1 LTARRPGDKNDP
13 QDRKTGDTS
22 IAKSPSQAAGTVDV
36 AAVIDAQPVGGYQ
49 VRLLLMC
56 AAVLFIDGFDTQAIG
71 YVAPALVKD
80 LGITRAALAPVLSAA
95 LFGLM
100 IGALF
105 LGPLADRLGR
115 KKIIITSVL
124 VFGLCSLAT
133 AFVQDTTSLLFIRF
147 LTGLGLGGAMPNTV
161 ALTAEFSPHRRRATM
176 VMTMFCGFSAGA
188 ALGGLIAAAVIPAFG
203 WRGVFLIGGL
213 APLVLVPIL
222 VKALPESIRFLALSG
237 RPDAV
242 VGARLKA
249 VFPALPLPLPEDA
262 RFTVHE
268 PRLSGLPVAHLFR
281 ENRAVATLLLWTV
294 FFCSL
299 LVLYFLS
306 SWLPTVMSDLG
317 VSVSLGATISSLLQF
332 GGCAGALVL
341 GRFIDR
347 FSFRALTLMYLLAAA
362 AVALIGQAT
371 HSLPVVA
378 AAIFCAG
385 FCIVGG
391 QSASN
396 ALASGLYPTAVR
408 STGVGWALGIGR
420 LGSILG
426 PLFGVVLLNLPSQSL
441 FATIAGPALVAAL
454 AAFGLSLIARPKAVA
469 AQALA
474 E

>member
-1 LTARRPGDKNDP
+1 M
-13 QDRKTGDTS
+13 
-22 IAKSPSQAAGTVDV
+22 AKPPAEAIDI
-36 AAVIDAQPVGGYQ
+36 AAVIDQQPVGGYQ
-49 VRLLLMC
+49 IRLLLIC
-56 AAVLFIDGFDTQAIG
+56 AGVLFIDGFDTQAIG

-100 IGALF
+100 LGALF

-115 KKIIITSVL
+115 KRIIIASVA

-133 AFVQDTTSLLFIRF
+133 AFVQDTQSLLLIRF
-147 LTGLGLGGAMPNTV
+147 LTGLGLGGAMPNSV

-176 VMTMFCGFSAGA
+176 VMAMFCGFSAGA
-188 ALGGLIAAAVIPAFG
+188 ALGGLIAAAVIPPFG
-203 WRGVFLIGGL
+203 WRAVFVIGGV
-213 APLVLVPIL
+213 APLGLVPVLMAI
-222 VKALPESIRFLALSG
+222 LPESIRFLTLSG
-237 RPDAV
+237 RPDALI
-242 VGARLKA
+242 GARLKA
-249 VFPALPLPLPEDA
+249 VFPALALPDDA
-262 RFTVHE
+262 RFTVAE
-268 PRLSGLPVAHLFR
+268 PKLSGLPVAHLFSQ
-281 ENRAVATLLLWTV
+281 NRALTTLLLWVV

-332 GGCAGALVL
+332 GGCAGALIL

-347 FSFRALTLMYLLAAA
+347 FSFRALTVMYLLAAV

-371 HSLPVVA
+371 DSLPVVA

-426 PLFGVVLLNLPSQSL
+426 PLFGVVLLNMPMQSL
-441 FATIAGPALVAAL
+441 FATIAVPAIVAAL
-454 AAFGLSLIARPKAVA
+454 SAFALSLIARSKPVAIEALKA
-469 AQALA
+469 
-474 E
+474 

>member
-1 LTARRPGDKNDP
+1 M
-13 QDRKTGDTS
+13 
-22 IAKSPSQAAGTVDV
+22 AKPPAGAIDI
-36 AAVIDAQPVGGYQ
+36 AAVIDQQPVGGYQ
-49 VRLLLMC
+49 IRLLMLC

-80 LGITRAALAPVLSAA
+80 LGISRPALAPVLSAA

-100 IGALF
+100 LGALF

-115 KKIIITSVL
+115 KRIIIASVL
-124 VFGLCSLAT
+124 VFGLCSLVT
-133 AFVQDTTSLLFIRF
+133 AFVQDSASLLAIRF
-147 LTGLGLGGAMPNTV
+147 VTGLGLGGAMPNTV
-161 ALTAEFSPHRRRATM
+161 ALTAEFSPHRRRSTM

-188 ALGGLIAAAVIPAFG
+188 ALGGLIAAAVLPAYG
-203 WRGVFLIGGL
+203 WRAVFLIGGV
-213 APLVLVPIL
+213 APVLLLPIL
-222 VKALPESIRFLALSG
+222 LAALPESIRFLALSG
-237 RPDAV
+237 KPDALV
-242 VGARLKA
+242 AERLKD
-249 VFPALPLPLPEDA
+249 VFPALPLSADA
-262 RFTVHE
+262 RFTVSE
-268 PRLSGLPVAHLFR
+268 PKLAGLPVAHLFG
-281 ENRAVATLLLWTV
+281 EKRALATLLLWVV

-306 SWLPTVMSDLG
+306 SWLPTLMSDLG
-317 VSVSLGATISSLLQF
+317 VSPSRGATISSGLQF
-332 GGCAGALVL
+332 GGCAGALIL

-347 FSFRALTLMYLLAAA
+347 FSFRALTLMYLMAAA

-371 HSLPVVA
+371 HSLPLAA
-378 AAIFCAG
+378 AAIFGAG

-426 PLFGVVLLNLPSQSL
+426 PLFGVVLLNLPMQSL
-441 FATIAGPALVAAL
+441 FATIAVPALVAAL
-454 AAFGLSLIARPKAVA
+454 AAFALSRIARSNPVA

>member
-1 LTARRPGDKNDP
+1 
-13 QDRKTGDTS
+13 
-22 IAKSPSQAAGTVDV
+22 
-36 AAVIDAQPVGGYQ
+36 VIDAQPVGGYQ

-80 LGITRAALAPVLSAA
+80 LGISRPELAPVLSAA

-100 IGALF
+100 LGALG

-115 KKIIITSVL
+115 KRIVIASVA

-133 AFVQDTTSLLFIRF
+133 AFVQDTNSLLFIRF

-203 WRGVFLIGGL
+203 WRGVFVIGGV
-213 APLVLVPIL
+213 APLLLVPVLVA
-222 VKALPESIRFLALSG
+222 ALPESIRFLTLSG
-237 RPDAV
+237 RPDALV
-242 VGARLKA
+242 AQRLRA
-249 VFPALPLPLPEDA
+249 VFPALSVPQDA
-262 RFTVHE
+262 RFTVSE
-268 PRLSGLPVAHLFR
+268 PKLEGLPVAHLFR
-281 ENRAVATLLLWTV
+281 ENRALATLLLWVV

-299 LVLYFLS
+299 LVLYFLA

-347 FSFRALTLMYLLAAA
+347 FSFRALTLMYLMAAV

-378 AAIFCAG
+378 AAIFGAG

-426 PLFGVVLLNLPSQSL
+426 PLFGAALLSLSMPSL
-441 FATIAGPALVAAL
+441 FATIAMPAVVAAL
-454 AAFGLSLIARPKAVA
+454 AAFGLSRIARSTQVA
-469 AQALA
+469 AEALA

>member
-1 LTARRPGDKNDP
+1 M
-13 QDRKTGDTS
+13 
-22 IAKSPSQAAGTVDV
+22 AKPPAGAIDI
-36 AAVIDAQPVGGYQ
+36 AAVIDQQPVGRYQ
-49 VRLLLMC
+49 IRLLLLC

-80 LGITRAALAPVLSAA
+80 LGITRPELGPVLSAA

-100 IGALF
+100 LGALF
-105 LGPLADRLGR
+105 LGPLADRFGR
-115 KKIIITSVL
+115 KRIIIASVL

-133 AFVQDTTSLLFIRF
+133 AFVQDASSLLVIRF
-147 LTGLGLGGAMPNTV
+147 ITGLGLGGAMPNTV
-161 ALTAEFSPHRRRATM
+161 ALTAEFSPHRRRSTM

-203 WRGVFLIGGL
+203 WRGVFVIGGV
-213 APLVLVPIL
+213 APVLLIPLLLV
-222 VKALPESIRFLALSG
+222 ALPESIRFLALSG
-237 RPDAV
+237 KPDAMV
-242 VGARLKA
+242 SARLKA
-249 VFPALPLPLPEDA
+249 VFPALALPEAA
-262 RFTVHE
+262 RFTVSE
-268 PRLSGLPVAHLFR
+268 PKLTGLPVAHLFS
-281 ENRAVATLLLWTV
+281 ENRALATLLLWAV

-347 FSFRALTLMYLLAAA
+347 FSFRALTLMYLMAAA

-371 HSLPVVA
+371 HSLPIVA
-378 AAIFCAG
+378 VAIFGAG

-426 PLFGVVLLNLPSQSL
+426 PLIGAKLLDLPNPSL
-441 FATIAGPALVAAL
+441 FAITALPAVVASL
-454 AAFGLSLIARPKAVA
+454 AAFGLSLISRKAVA
-469 AQALA
+469 PAIAQDAAA